1 MAGIRDVLPAEG
13 EKEVRPLHH
22 DEETEMSISI
32 SVAYVAEIE
41 RLRHD
46 ADRYQQCMR
55 DLAGEIER
63 LNSLLR
69 RCADTIDCLRDYVVE
84 GGSIR
89 MVGARQSIDD
99 ADALLAAMAGVEH
112 D

>member
-1 MAGIRDVLPAEG
+1 
-13 EKEVRPLHH
+13 
-22 DEETEMSISI
+22 MSISI